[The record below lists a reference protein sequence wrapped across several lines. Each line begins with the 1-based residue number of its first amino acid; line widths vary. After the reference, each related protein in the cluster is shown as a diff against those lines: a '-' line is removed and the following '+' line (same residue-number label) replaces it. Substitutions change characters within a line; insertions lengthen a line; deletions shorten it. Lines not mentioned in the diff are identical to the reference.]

1 MYTRKQLWRRCNTK
15 IFNLNVDKN
24 YFIDKKIKKKVRFS
38 DTVYLTLIP
47 TRKELDFLKNMYIV
61 KLDKNIDFNN
71 QPKFLK
77 N

>member
-15 IFNLNVDKN
+15 IFNLNVDNN
-24 YFIDKKIKKKVRFS
+24 YFIKKNIKKKVRFS

-61 KLDKNIDFNN
+61 KLDKNIDFNK

>member
-15 IFNLNVDKN
+15 IFNLNVDNN
-24 YFIDKKIKKKVRFS
+24 YFIKKNIKKKVRFS
-38 DTVYLTLIP
+38 DTVYLSLIP
-47 TRKELDFLKNMYIV
+47 TRKELDFLKNMYII
-61 KLDKNIDFNN
+61 KLDKNIDFKN

>member
-38 DTVYLTLIP
+38 DTVNLSLIP

-61 KLDKNIDFNN
+61 KLDKKIDFKN
-71 QPKFLK
+71 QHKFLK

>member
-15 IFNLNVDKN
+15 IFNLNVDNN
-24 YFIDKKIKKKVRFS
+24 YFIKKNIKKKVRFS